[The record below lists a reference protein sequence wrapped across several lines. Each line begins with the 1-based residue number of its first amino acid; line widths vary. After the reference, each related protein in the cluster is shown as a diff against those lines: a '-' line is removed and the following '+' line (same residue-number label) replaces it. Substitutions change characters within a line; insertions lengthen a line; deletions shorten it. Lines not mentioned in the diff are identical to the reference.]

1 MQDKNTATLTID
13 GQTYEL
19 PIVRGTEGEVA
30 VDVSCLRSLSG
41 VITLDQGYA
50 NTGSCYSAITF
61 VDGEKGILRYRG
73 YPIEQLA
80 TQSSAGVLPSLRSAA
95 RCVVIAR
102 ARVFPSRLSTKRGL
116 TVSTLRGR
124 SPMSPLSPSPSFS
137 TISASPP
144 G

>member
-13 GQTYEL
+13 GQAYEL

-80 TQSSAGVLPSLRSAA
+80 TQSSFVETVKIG
-95 RCVVIAR
+95 R
-102 ARVFPSRLSTKRGL
+102 AHV
-116 TVSTLRGR
+116 
-124 SPMSPLSPSPSFS
+124 
-137 TISASPP
+137 
-144 G
+144 